1 MAPLSEVQ
9 KAKKVRSHILAYY
22 SGNGGLRGLMDQI
35 TAYDW
40 GGMNLRKACK
50 QMVLDGFFDIYYVQ
64 QAKTLR
70 SWGYP
75 EYRFPDDNEK
85 IWKYYEKEVATQLY
99 YMAREYMVK
108 HPNSDLAK
116 AFARRL

>member
-22 SGNGGLRGLMDQI
+22 SGNGGLRGLMDQLSVFD
-35 TAYDW
+35 Y
-40 GGMNLRKACK
+40 MSLKNACK
-50 QMVLDGFFDIYYVQ
+50 EMISSGFFDIYYVQ
-64 QAKTLR
+64 QVKTLR